1 MTGSL
6 NNLNLRQK
14 FKKVNLILNIFLE
27 KQLFFFIYLYLY
39 FLQRTSITFIRIQN
53 FNIFNDFLIKF
64 CNTFRFNSLV
74 NGLNFLNRIY
84 FINRCQIALTSI
96 IISKKK
102 KTIKSKFKFRNL
114 NKKFLVLEF
123 KDFYFTKFFKFSK
136 KIHSSFSLNRNKKP
150 NLSEKFINFSF
161 TMLRLFKLKIIFS
174 IFFRIRRQYNKN
186 LKFISFLGLRR
197 LYNSNIANKF
207 FFKRSCKFLH
217 KIKYFN
223 GKYFNKVKFIVT
235 LTTLSS
241 RLLKSGIIFKN
252 NHYFISKISDK
263 FSINKKMYILSTGR
277 CLIFRF
283 SRKLQIPIPFKYTKY
298 KKLKSNAIE
307 AKFNRIFNL
316 RFLRDLKKLYKNKLI
331 LKSEYTKNFK
341 STNYFIKKP
350 IQKLIISGKKKLGF
364 NIYNNLFLSLSKLFK
379 KSSLK
384 HIEIINNIYKKL
396 FIRATV
402 KNIERNRS
410 SLGVRQ
416 SCSLLMGYE
425 ELKSRVNLFF
435 FDYMNSLCKKKT
447 KIVRIVKVKD
457 LVFLDFFKFS
467 MRNNLIKQSSHLAT
481 VFSEIYT
488 FMFTELN
495 FRGGFRPFRA
505 RVLEIVKAKKKFK
518 RNTIKIKNYFKMKY
532 KKKFKGFRH
541 KYIKRK
547 KKKIISYKNI
557 NFSKL
562 NIIQRCKFLRKKLF
576 DNEIINPYIFKKK
589 EKKIIFYHFIKK
601 KIIKNLDIKTNI
613 WRILTNSR
621 DINIY
626 NYKKYKILGSCLDLI
641 KINIK
646 EKHKNIFLHCLLF
659 PSKLKNAVLKKF
671 KIKEILEDY
680 KYNYEK
686 NEIIKIRLLGLN
698 GLKKLKVKKK
708 IIISI
713 IYCIALNKYKTKKKT
728 ILTYN
733 LDNLIKNNSN
743 FSRFRRLSRD
753 IYKTI
758 KNFKLKK
765 KNKLNKYIKFK
776 LNFRLKFAYINF
788 FRKLHF
794 NSTILYREKR
804 EKKKAKIFK
813 NIKPIKVKKKSKII
827 RKLYKMDK
835 PAKYKHRYESQFM
848 YLKRFFKRRLLKIK
862 KNKKYKYKLKKRGK
876 TFKQVYWKIKLK
888 MKAKRRLNRIKQK
901 ISIISYINKHLKM
914 KTFIYSEDLLT
925 RGINRSISKKHKRF
939 MYKCKQF
946 LNKFYIYKRNGNFIY
961 PKNRSRIEILKICRN
976 LGTERSSHIL
986 RACYLI
992 KNKILLH
999 KNLKKIKYSAR
1010 KFIIKY
1016 LLLSS
1021 RTINKLKHMVIN
1033 FQKINSKS
1041 FFKYIR
1047 LSFYKHKFLKF
1058 FFYKKFNIILFKNSL
1073 KQYKIYLKN
1082 KFLFKNYIILKKIF
1096 KIFLKYFKLI
1106 LQKFTINYK

>member
-1 MTGSL
+1 MKNPL
-6 NNLNLRQK
+6 NNLKLYRK
-14 FKKVNLILNIFLE
+14 FKKINLILNIFLE

-39 FLQRTSITFIRIQN
+39 FLQRSSVTFIRIQN
-53 FNIFNDFLIKF
+53 FNIFNAFLIKF
-64 CNTFRFNSLV
+64 CNTFSFSALLNS
-74 NGLNFLNRIY
+74 LNFLNRIY
-84 FINRCQIALTSI
+84 FINQCQIALTSLVI
-96 IISKKK
+96 NKKK
-102 KTIKSKFKFRNL
+102 EFFKSKFKFRDL

-136 KIHSSFSLNRNKKP
+136 KIHSSFLLNQRRKYSLSK
-150 NLSEKFINFSF
+150 KFINFSF

-174 IFFRIRRQYNKN
+174 IFFRIRSLFNKN

-197 LYNSNIANKF
+197 LYKSSIANKF
-207 FFKRSCKFLH
+207 FFKRSLKFLH

-223 GKYFNKVKFIVT
+223 GKYYNKVKFITT

-241 RLLKSGIIFKN
+241 RLLKLGTIFKYN
-252 NHYFISKISDK
+252 YYFISKISNK
-263 FSINKKMYILSTGR
+263 FSIKKKMYILSTGR

-283 SRKLQIPIPFKYTKY
+283 SKKLQIPIPFKYTKY
-298 KKLKSNAIE
+298 KKLKSNFIK
-307 AKFNRIFNL
+307 AKFNHIFNL
-316 RFLRDLKKLYKNKLI
+316 RFLRNLKKLYKNKLI
-331 LKSEYTKNFK
+331 LKSEYIKNFK

-364 NIYNNLFLSLSKLFK
+364 NIYNNIFLSLNKLFK

-435 FDYMNSLCKKKT
+435 FDYMNSLCRKKT
-447 KIVRIVKVKD
+447 KNVRIMRVKD
-457 LVFLDFFKFS
+457 LVFSDFFKFS
-467 MRNNLIKQSSHLAT
+467 MRNNSIKQSSHLAT

-505 RVLEIVKAKKKFK
+505 RILEITKARKKFK

-532 KKKFKGFRH
+532 KKKFKGFRY
-541 KYIKRK
+541 KYIRRK
-547 KKKIISYKNI
+547 KKKINSYKNN
-557 NFSKL
+557 NFYKL
-562 NIIQRCKFLRKKLF
+562 NIIQRYKSLREKLF
-576 DNEIINPYIFKKK
+576 DDELIEPYILKKK
-589 EKKIIFYHFIKK
+589 QKKIISYNDLKK
-601 KIIKNLDIKTNI
+601 KILKNRYIKTNI
-613 WRILTNSR
+613 CKILTNISH
-621 DINIY
+621 INIY
-626 NYKKYKILGSCLDLI
+626 NYKKYKLLDLCMDVL
-641 KINIK
+641 KSNVK
-646 EKHKNIFLHCLLF
+646 KKYKNIFLNCLLLPNKF
-659 PSKLKNAVLKKF
+659 KLAVLKKCKF
-671 KIKEILEDY
+671 RQIINNKKRKTGLLE
-680 KYNYEK
+680 
-686 NEIIKIRLLGLN
+686 LN
-698 GLKKLKVKKK
+698 KLIKLKLKKK
-708 IIISI
+708 ISISI
-713 IYCIALNKYKTKKKT
+713 IYCLALDKYKNKKKNK
-728 ILTYN
+728 LSYN
-733 LDNLIKNNSN
+733 LFKNNLN
-743 FSRFRRLSRD
+743 FSRFRKFSRR

-765 KNKLNKYIKFK
+765 KIKLNKYIKFK
-776 LNFRLKFAYINF
+776 LNFRLKFAYLNF

-794 NSTILYREKR
+794 NFTILYREKR
-804 EKKKAKIFK
+804 AKKKARIFK
-813 NIKPIKVKKKSKII
+813 NVKPIKIKMKLKTI
-827 RKLYKMDK
+827 RKLYKMNK
-835 PAKYKHRYESQFM
+835 PANYKHHYESQFM
-848 YLKRFFKRRLLKIK
+848 YLKRLFKRKLLKIK
-862 KNKKYKYKLKKRGK
+862 KNKKYKYKLKKKGK

-888 MKAKRRLNRIKQK
+888 IKAKRRLNRIKQK
-901 ISIISYINKHLKM
+901 NSIINYINKHLKM

-925 RGINRSISKKHKRF
+925 KGITRSISKKHKRF

-946 LNKFYIYKRNGNFIY
+946 LNKFFINKRKGNFIY
-961 PKNRSRIEILKICRN
+961 PKNNSRIKILKLCHN
-976 LGTERSSHIL
+976 LGAERSSHIL
-986 RACYLI
+986 RTSYLI
-992 KNKILLH
+992 KNKVILN
-999 KNLKKIKYSAR
+999 KNTKKIKYSAR

-1021 RTINKLKHMVIN
+1021 RTINKLKHILIN

-1047 LSFYKHKFLKF
+1047 FSFHKHKFLKF
-1058 FFYKKFNIILFKNSL
+1058 FFYKKFETILFKNSL

-1082 KFLFKNYIILKKIF
+1082 KFLFKKYISLKKIF
-1096 KIFLKYFKLI
+1096 KIFSKYFKLI

>member
-1 MTGSL
+1 MTNHL
-6 NNLNLRQK
+6 NNLNLYPK
-14 FKKVNLILNIFLE
+14 FRKVNLILNIFLE

-39 FLQRTSITFIRIQN
+39 FLQRTAITFIRVQN
-53 FNIFNDFLIKF
+53 LNIFNDFLIKF
-64 CNTFRFNSLV
+64 CNTFHFSSLV
-74 NGLNFLNRIY
+74 NGLYFLNKIY
-84 FINRCQIALTSI
+84 FIKQCQTALTSMVI
-96 IISKKK
+96 NKKK
-102 KTIKSKFKFRNL
+102 KIFKSKFKFRNL

-136 KIHSSFSLNRNKKP
+136 KIHSSSRLNQRKKY
-150 NLSEKFINFSF
+150 NLYKKFVNFSF

-174 IFFRIRRQYNKN
+174 IFFRIRSQYNKN

-223 GKYFNKVKFIVT
+223 GKYFNKVKFTTT

-252 NHYFISKISDK
+252 NYYFISKMCDK
-263 FSINKKMYILSTGR
+263 FSISRKMYILSTGR

-283 SRKLQIPIPFKYTKY
+283 SKKLQIPIPFKYTKY
-298 KKLKSNAIE
+298 KKLKSNFIK
-307 AKFNRIFNL
+307 AKFNHIFNL
-316 RFLRDLKKLYKNKLI
+316 KFLRDIKKLYKNNLI
-331 LKSEYTKNFK
+331 LKSEYIKNFK

-364 NIYNNLFLSLSKLFK
+364 NIYNNLFLSLNKLFK
-379 KSSLK
+379 KSTLK

-447 KIVRIVKVKD
+447 KTVRVVKVKD

-467 MRNNLIKQSSHLAT
+467 MRNNLIKQTSHLAT

-505 RVLEIVKAKKKFK
+505 RILEITKAKKRFK
-518 RNTIKIKNYFKMKY
+518 RNTIKIRNYFKMKY

-562 NIIQRCKFLRKKLF
+562 NIIQRCKFLREKF
-576 DNEIINPYIFKKK
+576 SDNEIINPYIFKKK
-589 EKKIIFYHFIKK
+589 EKKIISYDFIKK
-601 KIIKNLDIKTNI
+601 KILKNTDIKTNI
-613 WRILTNSR
+613 WKILTNTR
-621 DINIY
+621 NINIY
-626 NYKKYKILGSCLDLI
+626 NYKKRKFLLLCLNLI
-641 KINIK
+641 KSNIK

-671 KIKEILEDY
+671 KVKQIIDDW
-680 KYNYEK
+680 KYNYEEK
-686 NEIIKIRLLGLN
+686 KIADIRLLDLN
-698 GLKKLKVKKK
+698 GLNKLKVEKKV
-708 IIISI
+708 IISI
-713 IYCIALNKYKTKKKT
+713 IYCIVLSEHKTMKKTK
-728 ILTYN
+728 LTYD

-743 FSRFRRLSRD
+743 FSRFRILSRN
-753 IYKTI
+753 IYKAI
-758 KNFKLKK
+758 KSFKLKK
-765 KNKLNKYIKFK
+765 KSKLNKYIKFK

-804 EKKKAKIFK
+804 AKKKARIFR
-813 NIKPIKVKKKSKII
+813 NITHANVKMKSKII

-835 PAKYKHRYESQFM
+835 PAKYKHNYESQYM
-848 YLKRFFKRRLLKIK
+848 NLKRFFKRKLLKIK
-862 KNKKYKYKLKKRGK
+862 KNKKYKYKLKKRRK
-876 TFKQVYWKIKLK
+876 TFKQIYWKIKLK
-888 MKAKRRLNRIKQK
+888 MKAKRRSNRIKQK
-901 ISIISYINKHLKM
+901 TSNISYINKHLKM

-925 RGINRSISKKHKRF
+925 KGITRSISKKHKRF

-946 LNKFYIYKRNGNFIY
+946 LNKFFIYKRKGNFIY
-961 PKNRSRIEILKICRN
+961 PKNKSRIKILKICRN
-976 LGTERSSHIL
+976 LGSERSSLIL
-986 RACYLI
+986 RTCYLI
-992 KNKILLH
+992 KNKISLY
-999 KNLKKIKYSAR
+999 KNYKKIKYSAR

-1021 RTINKLKHMVIN
+1021 RTINKLKYMFTN

-1058 FFYKKFNIILFKNSL
+1058 FFYKKFKAILFRNSL
-1073 KQYKIYLKN
+1073 KQYRIYLKN
-1082 KFLFKNYIILKKIF
+1082 IFLFKKYNILKKIF

-1106 LQKFTINYK
+1106 YTKLYN